1 MKDHANVGTKSDI
14 HAEEKSDPI
23 FPSTGPPVP
32 PEVNTEEAI
41 LERDLAS
48 RKTIKYTLDPDEHPE
63 TQDSLKWA
71 ESLLGEKL
79 KPPFKTAFEM
89 EMEKLGD
96 EHKFSYETE
105 DDPDV
110 VTTLASAK
118 QAEGTYYNRG
128 YHGGYHWDKSGNYSP
143 KTQGGYGGGNYWWRE

>member
-1 MKDHANVGTKSDI
+1 MRAN
-14 HAEEKSDPI
+14 SDPI
-23 FPSTGPPVP
+23 FPSTGPPAP
-32 PEVNTEEAI
+32 LEINTEEAV

-48 RKTIKYTLDPDEHPE
+48 RKAIKYTLDPDEHPE

-79 KPPFKTAFEM
+79 KPPFKTAFEL

-96 EHKFSYETE
+96 EHKFTYESE

-110 VTTLASAK
+110 VSTLASAK
-118 QAEGTYYNRG
+118 QAEGAYYG
-128 YHGGYHWDKSGNYSP
+128 
-143 KTQGGYGGGNYWWRE
+143 